1 VVKAPVVRSATS
13 GTGRPRAA
21 LPVTQSGPA
30 TAAYPTVEIIRGDK
44 RATEV
49 IK

>member
-1 VVKAPVVRSATS
+1 MPVTLGISGFAPV
-13 GTGRPRAA
+13 
-21 LPVTQSGPA
+21 
-30 TAAYPTVEIIRGDK
+30 PTVEMIRGDK